1 MANLFQEVLSD
12 AKGVEARLL
21 GEPYEY
27 WKQIKSP
34 PEIGM
39 TSDGSLQ
46 ALAKDIDGLVQYV
59 EVLVTGKGASKT
71 GGPLG
76 NKFFLQTGGKC
87 KDINSCKDQ
96 GNDCQLQEVD
106 RYIYINNVP
115 QGNIPFISS
124 GMGQNFSD
132 LKGLIP
138 GTMGNLNV
146 LNPFAIMQ
154 AFMSGATPD
163 CSAVKLETIN
173 ADNITG
179 TETHYVSIV
188 DQSNMDPCSF
198 LDGRNPVSGQQCKEI
213 FSNMQKLDN
222 LDPAV
227 FLPDD
232 PMVQV
237 YYAILGVLGLY
248 ILCCLMRK
256 NHK

>member
-1 MANLFQEVLSD
+1 MSNLFQEVLSD
-12 AKGVEARLL
+12 AKGVEKRLL

-39 TSDGSLQ
+39 SSNGTLD
-46 ALAKDIDGLVQYV
+46 ALGKDVDGLVQYV
-59 EVLVTGKGASKT
+59 EVLVTGQGASKT

-87 KDINSCKDQ
+87 KDINSCAGQ
-96 GNDCQLQEVD
+96 GSDCQLQEVD

-138 GTMGNLNV
+138 GAMSNLNT
-146 LNPFAIMQ
+146 LNPFAILQ

-163 CSAVKLETIN
+163 CTAVKLETIN
-173 ADNITG
+173 ADNIAG
-179 TETHYVSIV
+179 TETHYVSVV

-198 LDGRNPVSGQQCKEI
+198 LDKTNPISGQKCKEI
-213 FSNMQKLDN
+213 FSNMQN
-222 LDPAV
+222 LEPAMY
-227 FLPDD
+227 LPNNSTI
-232 PMVQV
+232 QI
-237 YYAILGVLGLY
+237 YYAILGVLGIY
-248 ILCCLMRK
+248 ILYRLMMRNNK
-256 NHK
+256 